1 MRLST
6 KDFEL
11 DSAFEAGFL
20 EIDPALLTRLGENRA
35 RVLAAL
41 DDRPVYGVNT
51 GMGRLAGVA
60 LGTPEGHQRNLLIGR
75 AVGGPPW
82 LSAEEVR
89 RLLLVRLRDLLAPE
103 AGASPELVTF
113 LVDRLNEGFTPAVP
127 RTGLGSAGEII
138 PLAHAFQTF
147 LGVGTVLVDGVET
160 PASEV
165 LEKPY
170 ELGLKEGATLIQG
183 SPLAETLAAFA
194 LAEVRR
200 LVESQTLAAAIAI
213 DVLGAPQAIYRPSL
227 AGDDSVLRSVLA
239 EVSALVRGS
248 VERPEVVQAPVSV
261 RVAPRAIA
269 HLTRVADELDEVLR
283 RSMPTDSPAF
293 LDGEFVTTTGFHAVE
308 LGLRMDAVTAALVH
322 LGEIGVQRT
331 HRLLD
336 ERFSGLPAQLAVD
349 PGPQA
354 GLVPLH
360 KRAVGEL
367 HALRR
372 LATPA
377 TLGSV
382 DTSAGQEDV
391 QAFAWA
397 AGNQLRDACARMSA
411 ITACELITGSQARWL
426 ATGDGPPGLRAAYR
440 RLRELVPPV
449 VVDRPLGPEVT
460 ALISVLGTDFRTG
473 PDRQPAR
480 SHPAGDERENGLA
493 HQSQQDDG
501 DPARQDLAVA
511 RIPERETVHNVPS
524 EPAAVVDDGAD
535 RDGRHQLQE
544 RDAGT
549 REDDR

>member
-6 KDFEL
+6 KDFPL
-11 DSAFEAGFL
+11 ASAFEAEVI
-20 EIDPALLTRLGENRA
+20 EIDPALLARLGENRG

-41 DDRPVYGVNT
+41 DERPVYGVNT
-51 GMGRLAGVA
+51 GMGRFAGVA
-60 LGTPEGHQRNLLIGR
+60 APASNAHQRNLLIGR

-82 LSAEEVR
+82 LSADEVR
-89 RLLLVRLRDLLAPE
+89 WLLLVRLRDLLALE

-165 LEKPY
+165 LAEPY
-170 ELGLKEGATLIQG
+170 EPDLKEAATLIQG
-183 SPLAETLAAFA
+183 SPLAETLAVFGRAEA
-194 LAEVRR
+194 LQVVG
-200 LVESQTLAAAIAI
+200 LQTLAAAIAI
-213 DVLGAPQAIYRPSL
+213 DVLGAPQGVYRPAL
-227 AGDDSVLRSVLA
+227 AGGDQVLRSVLRG
-239 EVSALVRGS
+239 VSGLIRGA
-248 VERPEVVQAPVSV
+248 VERPVVQAPVSV
-261 RVAPRAIA
+261 RAAPRALA
-269 HLTRVADELDEVLR
+269 HLTRVAAELDEVLG
-283 RSMPTDSPAF
+283 RSMPTDSPVF
-293 LDGEFVTTTGFHAVE
+293 LDGEFVSTTGFHAVE

-322 LGEIGVQRT
+322 LGEVSVQRT

-336 ERFSGLPAQLAVD
+336 ERFSGLPAQLAVE

-382 DTSAGQEDV
+382 DTSGGQEDV

-397 AGNQLRDACARMSA
+397 AGNQLRDACARMFA

-426 ATGDGPPGLRAAYR
+426 ASGDGAPELRATYE

-449 VVDRPLGPEVT
+449 EEDRALGPAVT
-460 ALISVLGTDFRTG
+460 TVVSALRYGFPRGTG
-473 PDRQPAR
+473 SPAR
-480 SHPAGDERENGLA
+480 EGSPNA
-493 HQSQQDDG
+493 
-501 DPARQDLAVA
+501 
-511 RIPERETVHNVPS
+511 
-524 EPAAVVDDGAD
+524 
-535 RDGRHQLQE
+535 
-544 RDAGT
+544 
-549 REDDR
+549 

>member
-6 KDFEL
+6 KDFVL
-11 DSAFEAGFL
+11 ASAFEADFL
-20 EIDPALLTRLGENRA
+20 EVDPALLARVGENRA
-35 RVLAAL
+35 RVLDAL
-41 DDRPVYGVNT
+41 TERPVYGVNT

-60 LGTPEGHQRNLLIGR
+60 VGASAAHQRNLLIGR

-82 LSAEEVR
+82 LSPAEVR
-89 RLLLVRLRDLLAPE
+89 WLLLVRLRDLLAPE

-160 PASEV
+160 AASEV
-165 LEKPY
+165 LAKPY
-170 ELGLKEGATLIQG
+170 EPGLKEGATLIQG
-183 SPLAETLAAFA
+183 SPLAETFAAFA
-194 LAEVRR
+194 RTEVQQVVD
-200 LVESQTLAAAIAI
+200 LQTLAAAIAI
-213 DVLGAPQAIYRPSL
+213 DVLGAPQAIYRPAL
-227 AGDDSVLRSVLA
+227 AGDDRVLESVLFELGGLLDGST
-239 EVSALVRGS
+239 VR
-248 VERPEVVQAPVSV
+248 PDVVQAPVSV

-269 HLTRVADELDEVLR
+269 HLTRVNGELGDVLR
-283 RSMPTDSPAF
+283 RSTQTDSPAF
-293 LDGEFVTTTGFHAVE
+293 LDGDFVSTTGFHAVE
-308 LGLRMDAVTAALVH
+308 LGLRMDAVTAALAH
-322 LGEIGVQRT
+322 LGEVSVQRM

-336 ERFSGLPAQLAVD
+336 ERFSGLPAQLAVE

-397 AGNQLRDACARMSA
+397 AGNQLRDACARMFA
-411 ITACELITGSQARWL
+411 ITACELIAGSQARWL
-426 ATGDGPPGLRAAYR
+426 AQGDGSPWLRAAYDW
-440 RLRELVPPV
+440 LRGLVPPV
-449 VVDRPLGPEVT
+449 AEDRPLGPEVT
-460 ALISVLGTDFRTG
+460 ALVAVLRDSYF
-473 PDRQPAR
+473 
-480 SHPAGDERENGLA
+480 N
-493 HQSQQDDG
+493 
-501 DPARQDLAVA
+501 DL
-511 RIPERETVHNVPS
+511 TT
-524 EPAAVVDDGAD
+524 
-535 RDGRHQLQE
+535 L
-544 RDAGT
+544 T
-549 REDDR
+549 

>member
-6 KDFEL
+6 KDFSL
-11 DSAFEAGFL
+11 ASAFEAEFL
-20 EIDPALLTRLGENRA
+20 EIDAALLAGLGENRA

-41 DDRPVYGVNT
+41 SDRPVYGVNT

-60 LGTPEGHQRNLLIGR
+60 SPASSAHQRNLLIGR

-82 LSAEEVR
+82 LSAAEVR
-89 RLLLVRLRDLLAPE
+89 WLLLVRLRDLLASE

-165 LEKPY
+165 LAEPY
-170 ELGLKEGATLIQG
+170 EPGLKEGATLIQG
-183 SPLAETLAAFA
+183 SPLAETLATFA
-194 LAEVRR
+194 RTEVQQ
-200 LVESQTLAAAIAI
+200 VVDFQTLAAAIAI
-213 DVLGAPQAIYRPSL
+213 DVLGAPQAIYRPAL
-227 AGDDSVLRSVLA
+227 AGDDRVLESVLYEIGGL
-239 EVSALVRGS
+239 LDGS
-248 VERPEVVQAPVSV
+248 TVRPEVVQAAISV

-269 HLTRVADELDEVLR
+269 HLTRVNDELDTVLR
-283 RSMPTDSPAF
+283 RSMPTDSPVF
-293 LDGEFVTTTGFHAVE
+293 LDGEFVSTTGFHAVE

-322 LGEIGVQRT
+322 LGEVSVQRT

-336 ERFSGLPAQLAVD
+336 ERFSGLPAQLAMD

-382 DTSAGQEDV
+382 DTSGGQEDV

-397 AGNQLRDACARMSA
+397 AGNQLRDACARMFA
-411 ITACELITGSQARWL
+411 ITACELITGSQARFL
-426 ATGDGPPGLRAAYR
+426 AAGDGSPSLRDAYEW
-440 RLRELVPPV
+440 LRELVPPV
-449 VVDRPLGPEVT
+449 EVDRSLGPEVT
-460 ALISVLGTDFRTG
+460 ALVSVLRSGHPRGTG
-473 PDRQPAR
+473 ASAR
-480 SHPAGDERENGLA
+480 AES
-493 HQSQQDDG
+493 
-501 DPARQDLAVA
+501 
-511 RIPERETVHNVPS
+511 PS
-524 EPAAVVDDGAD
+524 A
-535 RDGRHQLQE
+535 
-544 RDAGT
+544 
-549 REDDR
+549 

>member
-6 KDFEL
+6 KDFDL
-11 DSAFEAGFL
+11 ASAFEADFL
-20 EIDPALLTRLGENRA
+20 EVDPTLLARLGENRA

-41 DDRPVYGVNT
+41 SDRPVYGVNT

-60 LGTPEGHQRNLLIGR
+60 LGSPEGHQRNLLIGR

-82 LSAEEVR
+82 LAAEEVR
-89 RLLLVRLRDLLAPE
+89 WLLLVRLRDLLAPE
-103 AGASPELVTF
+103 AGVSPELVTF

-165 LEKPY
+165 LAKPY
-170 ELGLKEGATLIQG
+170 EPGLKEGATLIQG

-200 LVESQTLAAAIAI
+200 LVELQTLTAAIAI
-213 DVLGAPQAIYRPSL
+213 DVLGAPRAVYRPAL
-227 AGDDSVLRSVLA
+227 AGDDETLRAVLVELDG
-239 EVSALVRGS
+239 LIRGS
-248 VERPEVVQAPVSV
+248 AERAEVVQAPVSV

-269 HLTRVADELDEVLR
+269 HLRRVTGELDEALR

-293 LDGEFVTTTGFHAVE
+293 LDGEFVSTTGFHAVE

-322 LGEIGVQRT
+322 LGEIGAGRM

-336 ERFSGLPAQLAVD
+336 ERFSGLPAQLTPD

-372 LATPA
+372 LACPA

-382 DTSAGQEDV
+382 ETSAGQEDV

-397 AGNQLRDACARMSA
+397 AGNQLRDACARMFA
-411 ITACELITGSQARWL
+411 ITACELIAGSQARWL
-426 ATGDGPPGLRAAYR
+426 ASGDGAAGLQAAYG
-440 RLRELVPPV
+440 RLRELVPPLAE
-449 VVDRPLGPEVT
+449 DRSLGPEVT
-460 ALISVLGTDFRTG
+460 ALVSVL
-473 PDRQPAR
+473 
-480 SHPAGDERENGLA
+480 
-493 HQSQQDDG
+493 
-501 DPARQDLAVA
+501 
-511 RIPERETVHNVPS
+511 
-524 EPAAVVDDGAD
+524 
-535 RDGRHQLQE
+535 
-544 RDAGT
+544 T
-549 REDDR
+549 REW

>member
-6 KDFEL
+6 KDFPL
-11 DSAFEAGFL
+11 ASAFEAEVI
-20 EIDPALLTRLGENRA
+20 EIDPALLARLGENRA

-41 DDRPVYGVNT
+41 DERPVYGVNT

-60 LGTPEGHQRNLLIGR
+60 APASSEHQRSLLIGR

-89 RLLLVRLRDLLAPE
+89 WLLLVRLRDLLAPE

-113 LVDRLNEGFTPAVP
+113 LVDRLNDGFTPAVP

-165 LEKPY
+165 LAEPY
-170 ELGLKEGATLIQG
+170 EPGLKEAATLIQG

-194 LAEVRR
+194 LAEVRQV
-200 LVESQTLAAAIAI
+200 VELQTLAAAIAI
-213 DVLGAPQAIYRPSL
+213 DVLGAPQGVYRPAL
-227 AGDDSVLRSVLA
+227 AGDDQVLRSVLR
-239 EVSALVRGS
+239 EVSGLIRGA
-248 VERPEVVQAPVSV
+248 VERPVVQAPVSV
-261 RVAPRAIA
+261 RVAPRALA
-269 HLTRVADELDEVLR
+269 HLTRVAAELDEVLG
-283 RSMPTDSPAF
+283 RSVPTDSPAF
-293 LDGEFVTTTGFHAVE
+293 LDGEFVSTTGFHAVE

-322 LGEIGVQRT
+322 LGEVSVQRT

-336 ERFSGLPAQLAVD
+336 ERFSGLPAQLAVE
-349 PGPQA
+349 PGPRA

-382 DTSAGQEDV
+382 DTSGGQEDV

-397 AGNQLRDACARMSA
+397 AGNQLREACARMFA

-426 ATGDGPPGLRAAYR
+426 ASGDGAPELRATYE

-449 VVDRPLGPEVT
+449 EEDRALGPAVT
-460 ALISVLGTDFRTG
+460 AVVSALRNGFPRG
-473 PDRQPAR
+473 PGSPAR
-480 SHPAGDERENGLA
+480 AESPNA
-493 HQSQQDDG
+493 
-501 DPARQDLAVA
+501 
-511 RIPERETVHNVPS
+511 
-524 EPAAVVDDGAD
+524 
-535 RDGRHQLQE
+535 
-544 RDAGT
+544 
-549 REDDR
+549 

>member
-6 KDFEL
+6 KDFPL
-11 DSAFEAGFL
+11 AAAFEAGFI
-20 EIDPALLTRLGENRA
+20 EIDPPLLARLGENRA

-41 DDRPVYGVNT
+41 DERPVYGVNT
-51 GMGRLAGVA
+51 GMGRLAGA
-60 LGTPEGHQRNLLIGR
+60 AAPASSAHQRNLLIGR

-89 RLLLVRLRDLLAPE
+89 WLLLVRLRDLLAPE
-103 AGASPELVTF
+103 AGAGPELVTF

-165 LEKPY
+165 LAEPY
-170 ELGLKEGATLIQG
+170 EPGLKEAATLIQG

-194 LAEVRR
+194 RTEVQQVVD
-200 LVESQTLAAAIAI
+200 LQTLAAAIAI
-213 DVLGAPQAIYRPSL
+213 DVLGAPQGVYRPAL
-227 AGDDSVLRSVLA
+227 AGDDLVLRSVLR
-239 EVSALVRGS
+239 EVSGLIRGA
-248 VERPEVVQAPVSV
+248 VERPVVQAPVSV
-261 RVAPRAIA
+261 RVAPRALA
-269 HLTRVADELDEVLR
+269 HLTRVAADLDEVLG
-283 RSMPTDSPAF
+283 RSVPTDSPVF
-293 LDGEFVTTTGFHAVE
+293 LDSEFVSTTGFHAVE

-322 LGEIGVQRT
+322 LGEVSVQRT

-382 DTSAGQEDV
+382 DTSGGQEDV

-397 AGNQLRDACARMSA
+397 AGNQLRDACARMFA

-426 ATGDGPPGLRAAYR
+426 ASGDGAPELRATYEW
-440 RLRELVPPV
+440 LRELVPPV
-449 VVDRPLGPEVT
+449 EVDRPLGPAVT
-460 ALISVLGTDFRTG
+460 ALVSALRNGFPRGTG
-473 PDRQPAR
+473 SPAR
-480 SHPAGDERENGLA
+480 EESPNA
-493 HQSQQDDG
+493 
-501 DPARQDLAVA
+501 
-511 RIPERETVHNVPS
+511 
-524 EPAAVVDDGAD
+524 
-535 RDGRHQLQE
+535 
-544 RDAGT
+544 
-549 REDDR
+549 

>member
-6 KDFEL
+6 KDFSL
-11 DSAFEAGFL
+11 ASAFEAEFL
-20 EIDPALLTRLGENRA
+20 EIDAALLAGLGENRA

-41 DDRPVYGVNT
+41 SDRPVYGVNT
-51 GMGRLAGVA
+51 GMGRLAGVTSPA
-60 LGTPEGHQRNLLIGR
+60 SGAHQRNLLIGR

-82 LSAEEVR
+82 LSAAEVR
-89 RLLLVRLRDLLAPE
+89 WLLLVRLRDLLAPE

-165 LEKPY
+165 LAKPY
-170 ELGLKEGATLIQG
+170 EPGLKEGATLIQG

-194 LAEVRR
+194 RTEVQQ
-200 LVESQTLAAAIAI
+200 VVDFQTLAAAIAI
-213 DVLGAPQAIYRPSL
+213 DVFGAPQAIYRPAL
-227 AGDDSVLRSVLA
+227 AGDDRVLESVLDEIGGL
-239 EVSALVRGS
+239 LDGS
-248 VERPEVVQAPVSV
+248 TVRPEVVQAPISV

-269 HLTRVADELDEVLR
+269 HLTRVNDELGAVLR
-283 RSMPTDSPAF
+283 RSMPTDSPSF
-293 LDGEFVTTTGFHAVE
+293 LDGEFVSTTGFHAVE

-322 LGEIGVQRT
+322 LGEVSVQRT

-377 TLGSV
+377 TVGSV
-382 DTSAGQEDV
+382 DTSGGQEDV

-397 AGNQLRDACARMSA
+397 AGNQLRDACARMFA
-411 ITACELITGSQARWL
+411 ITACELITGSQARFL
-426 ATGDGPPGLRAAYR
+426 AAGDGSPSLRAAYEW
-440 RLRELVPPV
+440 LRELVPPV
-449 VVDRPLGPEVT
+449 EVDRPLGPEVT
-460 ALISVLGTDFRTG
+460 ALVSVLRSGRPRGTG
-473 PDRQPAR
+473 A
-480 SHPAGDERENGLA
+480 SA
-493 HQSQQDDG
+493 HAES
-501 DPARQDLAVA
+501 
-511 RIPERETVHNVPS
+511 PS
-524 EPAAVVDDGAD
+524 E
-535 RDGRHQLQE
+535 
-544 RDAGT
+544 
-549 REDDR
+549 

>member
-11 DSAFEAGFL
+11 ASAFEACSL
-20 EIDPALLTRLGENRA
+20 EIDPALLAKLGENRA

-41 DDRPVYGVNT
+41 TDRPVYGVNT

-60 LGTPEGHQRNLLIGR
+60 LGTMERHQRNLLIGR

-82 LSAEEVR
+82 LAADEVR
-89 RLLLVRLRDLLAPE
+89 WLFLVRLRDLLAPE

-165 LEKPY
+165 LAKPY
-170 ELGLKEGATLIQG
+170 GLGLKEGATLIQG

-200 LVESQTLAAAIAI
+200 LVELQTLTAAIAI
-213 DVLGAPQAIYRPSL
+213 DVLGAPRAVYRPAS
-227 AGDDSVLRSVLA
+227 AGDDETLRAVLVELGG
-239 EVSALVRGS
+239 LIRGS
-248 VERPEVVQAPVSV
+248 AERAEVVQAPVSV

-269 HLTRVADELDEVLR
+269 HLRRVAGELDEALR

-293 LDGEFVTTTGFHAVE
+293 LDGEFVSTTGFHAVE

-322 LGEIGVQRT
+322 LGEVGVQRM

-336 ERFSGLPAQLAVD
+336 ERFSGLPMQLTPD

-372 LATPA
+372 LACPA

-382 DTSAGQEDV
+382 ETSAGQEDV

-397 AGNQLRDACARMSA
+397 AGNQLRDACARMFA
-411 ITACELITGSQARWL
+411 ITACELIAGSQARWL
-426 ATGDGPPGLRAAYR
+426 ASGDGAAGLQATYG
-440 RLRELVPPV
+440 RLRELVPPLAE
-449 VVDRPLGPEVT
+449 DRSLGPEVT
-460 ALISVLGTDFRTG
+460 ALVSVL
-473 PDRQPAR
+473 
-480 SHPAGDERENGLA
+480 
-493 HQSQQDDG
+493 
-501 DPARQDLAVA
+501 
-511 RIPERETVHNVPS
+511 
-524 EPAAVVDDGAD
+524 
-535 RDGRHQLQE
+535 
-544 RDAGT
+544 T
-549 REDDR
+549 REW

>member
-6 KDFEL
+6 KDFPL
-11 DSAFEAGFL
+11 ASAFEAKVI
-20 EIDPALLTRLGENRA
+20 EIDPALLARLGENRA

-41 DDRPVYGVNT
+41 GERPVYGVNT

-60 LGTPEGHQRNLLIGR
+60 APASNAHQRNLLIGR

-89 RLLLVRLRDLLAPE
+89 WLLLVRLRDLLAPE

-165 LEKPY
+165 LAEPY
-170 ELGLKEGATLIQG
+170 EPGLKEAATLIQG

-194 LAEVRR
+194 RTEVQQVVD
-200 LVESQTLAAAIAI
+200 LQTLAAAIAI
-213 DVLGAPQAIYRPSL
+213 DVLGAPQGVYRPAL
-227 AGDDSVLRSVLA
+227 AGDDKVLESVLYEIGGLLD
-239 EVSALVRGS
+239 SATVRPG
-248 VERPEVVQAPVSV
+248 VVQAPVSV

-269 HLTRVADELDEVLR
+269 HLTRVNGELGAVLR
-283 RSMPTDSPAF
+283 RSAPTDSPVF
-293 LDGEFVTTTGFHAVE
+293 LDGEFVSTTGFHAVE

-322 LGEIGVQRT
+322 LGEVSVQRT

-382 DTSAGQEDV
+382 DTSGGQEDV

-397 AGNQLRDACARMSA
+397 AGNQLRDACARMFA
-411 ITACELITGSQARWL
+411 ITACELITGSQARFL
-426 ATGDGPPGLRAAYR
+426 APGDGSPWLRAAYEW
-440 RLRELVPPV
+440 LSGLVPPLTT
-449 VVDRPLGPEVT
+449 DRPLGPEVT
-460 ALISVLGTDFRTG
+460 ALIAVLRDSYF
-473 PDRQPAR
+473 
-480 SHPAGDERENGLA
+480 
-493 HQSQQDDG
+493 DDLTTL
-501 DPARQDLAVA
+501 D
-511 RIPERETVHNVPS
+511 
-524 EPAAVVDDGAD
+524 
-535 RDGRHQLQE
+535 
-544 RDAGT
+544 
-549 REDDR
+549 

>member
-6 KDFEL
+6 KDFPL
-11 DSAFEAGFL
+11 TSAFEAEVL
-20 EIDPALLTRLGENRA
+20 ELDPALPARLGENRA

-41 DDRPVYGVNT
+41 DERPVYGVNT

-60 LGTPEGHQRNLLIGR
+60 APASNAYQRNLLIGR

-89 RLLLVRLRDLLAPE
+89 WLLLVRLRDLLAPE

-165 LEKPY
+165 LAEPY
-170 ELGLKEGATLIQG
+170 EPGLKEAATLIQG
-183 SPLAETLAAFA
+183 SPLAETLAAFGR
-194 LAEVRR
+194 AEVRQVVA
-200 LVESQTLAAAIAI
+200 LQTLAAAIAI
-213 DVLGAPQAIYRPSL
+213 DVLGAPQGIYRPAL
-227 AGDDSVLRSVLA
+227 AGGDQVLRSVLR
-239 EVSALVRGS
+239 EVNDLIRGA
-248 VERPEVVQAPVSV
+248 VERPVVQAPVSV
-261 RVAPRAIA
+261 RVAPRALA
-269 HLTRVADELDEVLR
+269 HLTRVAAELDEVLG
-283 RSMPTDSPAF
+283 RSMPTDSPVF
-293 LDGEFVTTTGFHAVE
+293 LDGEFVSTTGFHAVE

-322 LGEIGVQRT
+322 LGEVSVQRT

-336 ERFSGLPAQLAVD
+336 ERFSGLPAQLAVE
-349 PGPQA
+349 PGPRA

-377 TLGSV
+377 TLGSL
-382 DTSAGQEDV
+382 DTSGGQEDV

-397 AGNQLRDACARMSA
+397 AGNQLRDACARMFA

-426 ATGDGPPGLRAAYR
+426 ASGDGAPELRATYE

-449 VVDRPLGPEVT
+449 EEDRALGPAVT
-460 ALISVLGTDFRTG
+460 TVVSALRNGFPRGTG
-473 PDRQPAR
+473 SPAR
-480 SHPAGDERENGLA
+480 EGSPNA
-493 HQSQQDDG
+493 
-501 DPARQDLAVA
+501 
-511 RIPERETVHNVPS
+511 
-524 EPAAVVDDGAD
+524 
-535 RDGRHQLQE
+535 
-544 RDAGT
+544 
-549 REDDR
+549 

>member
-6 KDFEL
+6 KDFPL
-11 DSAFEAGFL
+11 ASAFEAEVI
-20 EIDPALLTRLGENRA
+20 EIDPALLARLGENRA

-41 DDRPVYGVNT
+41 GERPVYGVNT

-60 LGTPEGHQRNLLIGR
+60 TPASSEHQRNLLIGR

-82 LSAEEVR
+82 LSADEVR
-89 RLLLVRLRDLLAPE
+89 WLLLVRLRDLLAPE

-165 LEKPY
+165 LAEPY
-170 ELGLKEGATLIQG
+170 EPGLKEAATLIQG
-183 SPLAETLAAFA
+183 APLAETLAAFA
-194 LAEVRR
+194 RTEVQQV
-200 LVESQTLAAAIAI
+200 VELQTLAAAIAI
-213 DVLGAPQAIYRPSL
+213 DVLGAPQGVYRPAL
-227 AGDDSVLRSVLA
+227 AGDDQVLRSVLCA
-239 EVSALVRGS
+239 VSDLIHGA
-248 VERPEVVQAPVSV
+248 VERPVVQAPVSV
-261 RVAPRAIA
+261 RVAPRALA
-269 HLTRVADELDEVLR
+269 HLTRVAAELGEVLG
-283 RSMPTDSPAF
+283 RSVPTDSPVF
-293 LDGEFVTTTGFHAVE
+293 LDGEFVSTTGFHAVE

-322 LGEIGVQRT
+322 LGEVSVQRT

-336 ERFSGLPAQLAVD
+336 ERFSGLPAQLAVE
-349 PGPQA
+349 PGPRA

-367 HALRR
+367 HTLRR

-382 DTSAGQEDV
+382 DTSGGQEDV

-397 AGNQLRDACARMSA
+397 AGNQLRDACARMFA

-426 ATGDGPPGLRAAYR
+426 AAGDGAPELGATYK

-449 VVDRPLGPEVT
+449 EEDRALGPAVT
-460 ALISVLGTDFRTG
+460 AVVSALRNGFPHGTG
-473 PDRQPAR
+473 SPAR
-480 SHPAGDERENGLA
+480 EESPNA
-493 HQSQQDDG
+493 
-501 DPARQDLAVA
+501 
-511 RIPERETVHNVPS
+511 
-524 EPAAVVDDGAD
+524 
-535 RDGRHQLQE
+535 
-544 RDAGT
+544 
-549 REDDR
+549 

>member
-6 KDFEL
+6 KDFSL
-11 DSAFEAGFL
+11 ASAFEAGFL
-20 EIDPALLTRLGENRA
+20 EIDPALLARLGENRA
-35 RVLAAL
+35 RVLGAL
-41 DDRPVYGVNT
+41 TGRPVYGVNT
-51 GMGRLAGVA
+51 GMGRLAGIAVDA
-60 LGTPEGHQRNLLIGR
+60 SADRQRNLLIGR

-82 LSAEEVR
+82 LSPAEAR
-89 RLLLVRLRDLLAPE
+89 WLLLVRLRDLLAPE

-165 LEKPY
+165 LAKPY
-170 ELGLKEGATLIQG
+170 EPGLKEGTTLIQG

-200 LVESQTLAAAIAI
+200 LVDLQTLAAAIAI
-213 DVLGAPQAIYRPSL
+213 DVLGAPQAIYRPAL
-227 AGDDSVLRSVLA
+227 AGDDRVLRAVLA
-239 EVSALVRGS
+239 EVSELIHGS
-248 VERPEVVQAPVSV
+248 AERPDVVQAPVSV

-269 HLTRVADELDEVLR
+269 HLTRVADDLDDVLR
-283 RSMPTDSPAF
+283 RSMPADSPAF
-293 LDGEFVTTTGFHAVE
+293 LDGEFVSTTGFHAVE
-308 LGLRMDAVTAALVH
+308 LGLRMDAVSAALAH
-322 LGEIGVQRT
+322 LGEVSVQRA
-331 HRLLD
+331 HRMLD
-336 ERFSGLPAQLAVD
+336 ERFSGLPPQLAAD

-397 AGNQLRDACARMSA
+397 AGNQLRDACARMA
-411 ITACELITGSQARWL
+411 AVTACELITGSQARWL
-426 ATGDGPPGLRAAYR
+426 ASGEGAPGLRAVYEW
-440 RLRELVPPV
+440 LRELVPPV
-449 VVDRPLGPEVT
+449 TVDRSLGPEVT
-460 ALISVLGTDFRTG
+460 MLVSALTHGPPRGTG
-473 PDRQPAR
+473 SPAR
-480 SHPAGDERENGLA
+480 AES
-493 HQSQQDDG
+493 
-501 DPARQDLAVA
+501 
-511 RIPERETVHNVPS
+511 PS
-524 EPAAVVDDGAD
+524 A
-535 RDGRHQLQE
+535 
-544 RDAGT
+544 
-549 REDDR
+549 

>member
-6 KDFEL
+6 KDFPL
-11 DSAFEAGFL
+11 ASAFEAGTL
-20 EIDPALLTRLGENRA
+20 ELDPGLLAKLAENRA

-41 DDRPVYGVNT
+41 GERPVYGVNT
-51 GMGRLAGVA
+51 GMGRLAGVSV
-60 LGTPEGHQRNLLIGR
+60 EGSAAHQRNLLIGR

-89 RLLLVRLRDLLAPE
+89 WLLLVRLRDLLAPE

-165 LEKPY
+165 LAEPY
-170 ELGLKEGATLIQG
+170 EPGLKEGATLIQG

-194 LAEVRR
+194 RTEVQQ
-200 LVESQTLAAAIAI
+200 LVDLQTLAAAIAV
-213 DVLGAPQAIYRPSL
+213 DVLGAPQAIYRPAL
-227 AGDDSVLRSVLA
+227 AGDDQVLESVLYELGGLLD
-239 EVSALVRGS
+239 SATVRPG
-248 VERPEVVQAPVSV
+248 VVQAPVSV

-269 HLTRVADELDEVLR
+269 HLTRVNGELGAVLR
-283 RSMPTDSPAF
+283 RAVPTDSPVF
-293 LDGEFVTTTGFHAVE
+293 LDGEFVSTTGFHAVE

-322 LGEIGVQRT
+322 LGEVSVQRT

-397 AGNQLRDACARMSA
+397 AGNQLRDACARMFA
-411 ITACELITGSQARWL
+411 ITACELITGSQARFL
-426 ATGDGPPGLRAAYR
+426 ATGDGSPRLRAAYEW
-440 RLRELVPPV
+440 LRELVPPV
-449 VVDRPLGPEVT
+449 EADRSLGPEVT
-460 ALISVLGTDFRTG
+460 ALVSALRNGFPRGTG
-473 PDRQPAR
+473 SPAR
-480 SHPAGDERENGLA
+480 EVSPNA
-493 HQSQQDDG
+493 
-501 DPARQDLAVA
+501 
-511 RIPERETVHNVPS
+511 
-524 EPAAVVDDGAD
+524 
-535 RDGRHQLQE
+535 
-544 RDAGT
+544 
-549 REDDR
+549 

>member
-6 KDFEL
+6 KDFEPA
-11 DSAFEAGFL
+11 SAFDAEVV
-20 EIDPALLTRLGENRA
+20 EIDPALLARLGENRA
-35 RVLAAL
+35 RVLDAL
-41 DDRPVYGVNT
+41 TDRPVYGVNT

-60 LGTPEGHQRNLLIGR
+60 VDATAAHQRNLLVGR

-82 LSAEEVR
+82 LSPGEVR
-89 RLLLVRLRDLLAPE
+89 WLLLVRLRDLLAPE

-165 LEKPY
+165 LAKPY
-170 ELGLKEGATLIQG
+170 EPGLKEGAILIQG

-200 LVESQTLAAAIAI
+200 LVALQTLAAAIAV
-213 DVLGAPQAIYRPSL
+213 DVLGAPRAIYRPVM
-227 AGDDSVLRSVLA
+227 AGDDRVLRAVLVELGELIDGSA
-239 EVSALVRGS
+239 ER
-248 VERPEVVQAPVSV
+248 RDVVQAPVSV

-269 HLTRVADELDEVLR
+269 HLTRVADDLDAVLR

-293 LDGEFVTTTGFHAVE
+293 LDGEFVSTTGFHAVE
-308 LGLRMDAVTAALVH
+308 LGLRMDAVSAALAH
-322 LGEIGVQRT
+322 LGEVSVQRA

-336 ERFSGLPAQLAVD
+336 KRFSGLPAQLTPA
-349 PGPQA
+349 PGPYA

-372 LATPA
+372 LTTPA
-377 TLGSV
+377 TLGSL

-397 AGNQLRDACARMSA
+397 AGNQLRDACARMFA
-411 ITACELITGSQARWL
+411 ITACDLITGSQARWL
-426 ATGDGPPGLRAAYR
+426 ASGQGAPGLRAAYE

-449 VVDRPLGPEVT
+449 AEDRSLGPEVT
-460 ALISVLGTDFRTG
+460 ALVAAFSAGGFG
-473 PDRQPAR
+473 PF
-480 SHPAGDERENGLA
+480 
-493 HQSQQDDG
+493 
-501 DPARQDLAVA
+501 
-511 RIPERETVHNVPS
+511 
-524 EPAAVVDDGAD
+524 
-535 RDGRHQLQE
+535 
-544 RDAGT
+544 
-549 REDDR
+549 

>member
-1 MRLST
+1 VRLST
-6 KDFEL
+6 KDFSL
-11 DSAFEAGFL
+11 ASAFEADFL
-20 EIDPALLTRLGENRA
+20 EIDLALLAGLGENRA

-41 DDRPVYGVNT
+41 CDRPVYGVNT

-60 LGTPEGHQRNLLIGR
+60 SPASSTHQRNLLIGR

-82 LSAEEVR
+82 LSAREVR
-89 RLLLVRLRDLLAPE
+89 WLLLVRLRHLLAPE
-103 AGASPELVTF
+103 AGASPALVTF

-165 LEKPY
+165 LARPY
-170 ELGLKEGATLIQG
+170 EPGLKEGATLIQG

-194 LAEVRR
+194 LTEVRR
-200 LVESQTLAAAIAI
+200 LIDAQTLAAAIAI

-227 AGDDSVLRSVLA
+227 AGDDRVLRSVLC
-239 EVSALVRGS
+239 EVGGLIHGA
-248 VERPEVVQAPVSV
+248 VERREVVQAPVSV
-261 RVAPRAIA
+261 RVAPRGIA
-269 HLTRVADELDEVLR
+269 HLTRVAGELDEVLG
-283 RSMPTDSPAF
+283 RSAPTDSPVF
-293 LDGEFVTTTGFHAVE
+293 LDGEFVSTTGFHAVE

-322 LGEIGVQRT
+322 LGEVSVQRT

-336 ERFSGLPAQLAVD
+336 ERFSGLPAQLAMD

-397 AGNQLRDACARMSA
+397 AGNQLRDACARMFA

-426 ATGDGPPGLRAAYR
+426 ADGEGAPGLRAAYE
-440 RLRELVPPV
+440 RLRTLVPPV
-449 VVDRPLGPEVT
+449 AEDRSLGPDVT
-460 ALISVLGTDFRTG
+460 ALTAVINSASFAPFRRVTH
-473 PDRQPAR
+473 
-480 SHPAGDERENGLA
+480 SEESLHPRE
-493 HQSQQDDG
+493 
-501 DPARQDLAVA
+501 
-511 RIPERETVHNVPS
+511 EVHRAM
-524 EPAAVVDDGAD
+524 E
-535 RDGRHQLQE
+535 E
-544 RDAGT
+544 
-549 REDDR
+549 

>member
-6 KDFEL
+6 KDFAL
-11 DSAFEAGFL
+11 DSAFDAGFL
-20 EIDPALLTRLGENRA
+20 EIDPVLLARVGENRA
-35 RVLAAL
+35 RILDAL
-41 DDRPVYGVNT
+41 TDRPVYGVNT
-51 GMGRLAGVA
+51 GMGRLAGVPLA
-60 LGTPEGHQRNLLIGR
+60 GSADQQRNLLIGR

-103 AGASPELVTF
+103 AGASPDLVTF

-127 RTGLGSAGEII
+127 RAGLGSAGEII

-160 PASEV
+160 PAAEV
-165 LEKPY
+165 LAKPY

-194 LAEVRR
+194 LTDVRR
-200 LVESQTLAAAIAI
+200 LARLQTLTAAIAI
-213 DVLGAPQAIYRPSL
+213 DVLGAPQAIYRPAL
-227 AGDDSVLRSVLA
+227 AGDDQVLRAVLFD
-239 EVSALVRGS
+239 LGGLIHGS
-248 VERPEVVQAPVSV
+248 VERPGVVQAPVSV

-269 HLTRVADELDEVLR
+269 HLTRIADDLDDVLR

-293 LDGEFVTTTGFHAVE
+293 LDGEFVSTTGFHAVE
-308 LGLRMDAVTAALVH
+308 LGLRMDAATAALVH
-322 LGEIGVQRT
+322 LGEVSVQRT

-360 KRAVGEL
+360 KRAAGEL

-372 LATPA
+372 LVTPA

-397 AGNQLRDACARMSA
+397 AGNQLRDACARMFA

-426 ATGDGPPGLRAAYR
+426 ASGKGPAGLRDTYEW
-440 RLRELVPPV
+440 LGSLVPPMA
-449 VVDRPLGPEVT
+449 VDRSLGPEVT
-460 ALISVLGTDFRTG
+460 TLVAALR
-473 PDRQPAR
+473 
-480 SHPAGDERENGLA
+480 N
-493 HQSQQDDG
+493 
-501 DPARQDLAVA
+501 AV
-511 RIPERETVHNVPS
+511 PN
-524 EPAAVVDDGAD
+524 
-535 RDGRHQLQE
+535 
-544 RDAGT
+544 
-549 REDDR
+549 

>member
-6 KDFEL
+6 KDFPL
-11 DSAFEAGFL
+11 ASAFEAGFL
-20 EIDPALLTRLGENRA
+20 EIDPALLARLGENRA

-41 DDRPVYGVNT
+41 TERPVYGVNT
-51 GMGRLAGVA
+51 GMGRLAGTA
-60 LGTPEGHQRNLLIGR
+60 APASSAHQRNLLIGR

-82 LSAEEVR
+82 LSADEVR
-89 RLLLVRLRDLLAPE
+89 WLLLVRLRDLLAPE

-160 PASEV
+160 PAAEV
-165 LEKPY
+165 LAEPY
-170 ELGLKEGATLIQG
+170 EPGLKEGAILIQG

-194 LAEVRR
+194 RTEVRQVVD
-200 LVESQTLAAAIAI
+200 LQTLAAAIAI
-213 DVLGAPQAIYRPSL
+213 DVLGAPQAIYRPAL
-227 AGDDSVLRSVLA
+227 AGDDQVLESVLSEIGGLLD
-239 EVSALVRGS
+239 SATVRPG
-248 VERPEVVQAPVSV
+248 VVQAPVSV

-269 HLTRVADELDEVLR
+269 HLTRVAAELDDVLG
-283 RSMPTDSPAF
+283 RSMPTDSPVF
-293 LDGEFVTTTGFHAVE
+293 LDGEFVSTTGFHAVE
-308 LGLRMDAVTAALVH
+308 LGLRMDAATAALVH
-322 LGEIGVQRT
+322 LGEVSVQRT

-382 DTSAGQEDV
+382 DTSGGQEDV

-397 AGNQLRDACARMSA
+397 AGNQLRDACARMFA

-426 ATGDGPPGLRAAYR
+426 APGDGSPGLRETYGW
-440 RLRELVPPV
+440 LRELVPPV
-449 VVDRPLGPEVT
+449 EEDRGLGPEVA
-460 ALISVLGTDFRTG
+460 ALVSALRSGRPRGTG
-473 PDRQPAR
+473 SPAR
-480 SHPAGDERENGLA
+480 AGSPNA
-493 HQSQQDDG
+493 
-501 DPARQDLAVA
+501 
-511 RIPERETVHNVPS
+511 
-524 EPAAVVDDGAD
+524 
-535 RDGRHQLQE
+535 
-544 RDAGT
+544 
-549 REDDR
+549 